1 MLRRVATLLTSFIIV
16 FASSLATAGSAAK
29 DSLMAAADAK
39 ASGEYAFSQCRALKG
54 KPFEAG
60 SKHKKALIIG
70 DSYACDFLNAV
81 TENAYLQDYQISLR
95 YIPYDC
101 QTVVG
106 ERAAGFIAAKDREF
120 CDNPDR
126 ADSLERAQEQIQA
139 ADLVILVSRWK
150 PDIAAA
156 LPQTIR
162 QLGLKPQQKLVVV
175 GSKFFGK
182 ITVRQYLR
190 MADNELKALQNEV
203 DPAEA
208 KTINEGLAKQLGKEV
223 VFVNPHQ
230 LLCGDD
236 ASCPLFTD
244 DLKLISYDG
253 RHLTQAGARYVGK
266 VLFQQSPLGHL

>member
-1 MLRRVATLLTSFIIV
+1 MLRRAIFLLIGFATLVI
-16 FASSLATAGSAAK
+16 ASLVSADSTVK
-29 DSLMAAADAK
+29 DSLMAAADTK
-39 ASGEYAFSQCRALKG
+39 ASGEYAFSQCRELKG
-54 KPFEAG
+54 KPFTSEG
-60 SKHKKALIIG
+60 KQKKALIIG

-101 QTVVG
+101 QTVMG
-106 ERAAGFIAAKDREF
+106 ERSAGFIAAKDRAF
-120 CDNPDR
+120 CANPDR
-126 ADSLERAQEQIQA
+126 ADTLERAKEQVQA
-139 ADLVILVSRWK
+139 ADLVILASRWK
-150 PDIAAA
+150 PEIAQE

-175 GSKFFGK
+175 GNKFFGK

-208 KTINEGLAKQLGKEV
+208 KTINDGLAQRLGKEA

-253 RHLTQAGARYVGK
+253 RHLTRAGARYVGK
-266 VLFQQSPLGHL
+266 VLFQQSALGHM